1 MEPIRAFI
9 AIELPSQIKASLSKL
24 QDTLRKSRSASVK
37 WVDTEGIHLTLK
49 FLGNVDEG
57 EIPALK
63 EALSEAVEGIVPFNL
78 ALGNPGAFPNIQAP
92 RVVWVGVVGEVETL
106 ITLHNNIKDVLAPLG
121 FSPEVRAFSPH
132 LTLGRVR
139 DEASSVERRHLGEVI
154 ASLKGGEGSSFKV
167 DSLSLMRSRLTR
179 EGAIYNRLASFALGS
194 RGTDCAK

>member
-9 AIELPSQIKASLSKL
+9 AIELPSQIKASLSQL

-92 RVVWVGVVGEVETL
+92 RVVWVGVVGELEWL
-106 ITLHNNIKDVLAPLG
+106 NTLHNNVERVLIPLG
-121 FSPEVRAFSPH
+121 FSAEQRAFSPH

-139 DEASSVERRHLGEVI
+139 DDASSDERRRLGEKV
-154 ASLKGGEGSSFKV
+154 SLLKAEGECSFKV
-167 DSLSLMRSRLTR
+167 DSLSLMRSTLTR
-179 EGAIYNRLASFALGS
+179 GGAIYSRLASFELES
-194 RGTDCAK
+194 R